1 MTSDRRTFLKH
12 TALGAAATAVPG
24 VVHAELAAAAPSKL
38 VPTTPVEPA
47 QPVLDGTL
55 LQALGE
61 AVLPESLGAHGQRL
75 AVAAFAAWLAAY
87 RPVAEEMHGYGQAEI
102 TYTPSDPAPGWQSQ
116 LQGLELLAQRSQSS
130 GFAALDV
137 AARRSVLKA
146 PLARI
151 GDARVPLNPA
161 AAQHVAIA
169 LLAHWTASSA
179 AQDLAY
185 QARIGANT
193 CRGLGDTARP
203 PLPLDDQPTQA
214 PSA

>member
-24 VVHAELAAAAPSKL
+24 VVHAELTTVASKP
-38 VPTTPVEPA
+38 VPATPVDPA
-47 QPVLDGTL
+47 PHALDGAL

-75 AVAAFAAWLAAY
+75 AVAAFASWLAAY

-102 TYTPSDPAPGWQSQ
+102 TYTPNDPAPGWQSQ
-116 LQGLELLAQRSQSS
+116 LQGLELLAQRSQAS

-161 AAQHVAIA
+161 TRSQCAARR
-169 LLAHWTASSA
+169 
-179 AQDLAY
+179 QD
-185 QARIGANT
+185 
-193 CRGLGDTARP
+193 
-203 PLPLDDQPTQA
+203 
-214 PSA
+214 